1 MRQEES
7 VPAPR
12 GWTGGAAWKGAGASL
27 LLHLFVGA
35 AMVVALSGPP
45 KAAPRVID
53 LTLLPPAELTRA
65 RSRPPSPRRK
75 RREIPGRPSGRNRPP
90 FPLATRRESA
100 RWDRAGGPAR
110 PGGGRERSRLRIPAS
125 PGYGIAHDRARVPR
139 GSPGSPP
146 GHRGRGTT
154 LGTSPGSAT
163 PSSTRSPTRRQR
175 AGWGG
180 KGRSL
185 SLSSFSRTVRY
196 GTCGS
201 CRARGTPP
209 WTGERSTRSETP
221 PRSPAP
227 RWKRRSSPPSSI
239 G

>member
-7 VPAPR
+7 VPR
-12 GWTGGAAWKGAGASL
+12 RGAGR
-27 LLHLFVGA
+27 VE
-35 AMVVALSGPP
+35 PP
-45 KAAPRVID
+45 GRGQGH
-53 LTLLPPAELTRA
+53 
-65 RSRPPSPRRK
+65 PSPAPLCRGGDGCRTLRPRK
-75 RREIPGRPSGRNRPP
+75 RPAGDRPHSPAARKNRPAPGPASFAAAEPARNSGTAVRRNRPP
-90 FPLATRRESA
+90 FPPRNPSRIRPMGPRRRTCATRRRKGA
-100 RWDRAGGPAR
+100 LPPPD
-110 PGGGRERSRLRIPAS
+110 LRIPRLRHR
-125 PGYGIAHDRARVPR
+125 HDR
-139 GSPGSPP
+139 PGFPETAP
-146 GHRGRGTT
+146 GVRRGHRGRGTT

-163 PSSTRSPTRRQR
+163 PSSTRSPTRRRR

-227 RWKRRSSPPSSI
+227 RWRRRSSPPSSI